1 MASSDVT
8 RVYITEPTQCPKD
21 AVLREG
27 KRGALY
33 YIADHRGSHD
43 AVGGPHENT
52 LLETEFGDVD
62 KNARLTPEEMEEICE
77 SCAEKMR
84 QSGIRELKLKN
95 APAEIFKP
103 FGPYDDMDDC
113 MSQHQDK
120 DDPGAYCAQI
130 HYEITGEWPS
140 EKEDEKSMNER
151 IFVASDD
158 EAPDGVQV
166 KEDDEGR
173 LFYEKQEAYELAGAL
188 YSEDTEEEVEEET
201 DVEMPDSEDAGDGTP
216 SEEEWE
222 DELDDLRSRIRGEEE
237 VEAQPVYDVS

>member
-8 RVYITEPTQCPKD
+8 RVYITEAQQCPDD

-52 LLETEFGDVD
+52 LLETEFKDVD
-62 KNARLTPEEMEEICE
+62 GDARLTPEEMAEICE
-77 SCAEKMR
+77 PCAEKMR

-113 MSQHQDK
+113 MSEHQDK

-130 HYEITGEWPS
+130 HYEITGEWPQ
-140 EKEDEKSMNER
+140 EKDEEKSMNGR

-166 KEDDEGR
+166 KEDDAGR
-173 LFYEKQEAYELAGAL
+173 LYYEKQQAYENARAI
-188 YSEDTEEEVEEET
+188 YPVETEDEITEET
-201 DVEMPDSEDAGDGTP
+201 DVDLPDSDGAGDGSPDETEFDEQLDDMRD
-216 SEEEWE
+216 SIHDVE
-222 DELDDLRSRIRGEEE
+222 DEEGL
-237 VEAQPVYDVS
+237 PVHTT